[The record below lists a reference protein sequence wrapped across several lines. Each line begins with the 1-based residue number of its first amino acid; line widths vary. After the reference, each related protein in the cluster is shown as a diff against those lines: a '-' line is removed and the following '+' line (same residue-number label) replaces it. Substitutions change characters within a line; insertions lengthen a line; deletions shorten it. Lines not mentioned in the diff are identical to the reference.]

1 MKTNLDFLDTGSFL
15 YIFIAVAIVAL
26 VLWSFLHE
34 AVKPF
39 IAFLKKA
46 RPKPK
51 RAPNVQSKIAQEQNW
66 KSSQSPGF
74 QFTDESLNRKLKP
87 Q

>member
-15 YIFIAVAIVAL
+15 YVFIAVAIFAL

-34 AVKPF
+34 AVKPLF
-39 IAFLKKA
+39 AFFKKV
-46 RPKPK
+46 RPKQN
-51 RAPNVQSKIAQEQNW
+51 RAPNVQPKIAQEHNW